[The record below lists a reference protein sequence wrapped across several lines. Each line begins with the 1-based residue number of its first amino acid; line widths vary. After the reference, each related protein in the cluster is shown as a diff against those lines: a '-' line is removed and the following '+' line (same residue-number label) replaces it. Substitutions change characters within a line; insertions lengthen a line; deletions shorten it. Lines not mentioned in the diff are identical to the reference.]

1 MKQIRQANPDGRF
14 YPYKKEGKSATY
26 CSFSPPNGE
35 NDIYCGTV
43 VDFDRKIFK
52 RKGKIVTF
60 VWGEGFKELDEENS
74 EYLKLITS
82 SSNVA
87 SASPKLTLDFGD
99 AYLFWQSVEMSGLAK
114 VFMSAF
120 PNDTDT
126 LLSLVA
132 FKLLDHCA
140 SSYAREWW
148 EGSYASLLYP
158 NANLQSQRISE
169 FFAEL
174 GQEANLRRFFKAY
187 HKFLE
192 AKGCSSACVIVDS
205 TGLPNDIDLPIT
217 AINNHGGVISNEI
230 RLAAVVDKKSGYPV
244 YFKYV
249 AGNIPDVST
258 LTAVREELKQ
268 HGIEMKD
275 SLLDAGYYSV
285 PNIKELF
292 GLGIDFMIRLP
303 SNRVIYKELAETH
316 SQSIAST
323 YSNLVRYRDRDV
335 FMKRVEIDAFE
346 KKCFAYCGVDRKRRH
361 LEENSYLKKAS
372 EDKHTVE
379 QMDKKR
385 KTLGFF
391 VLLSSKRMETADVLP
406 HYYDRQEVEQIFDY
420 AKNDVDM
427 LPVRTHSEMAFRGYF
442 LTAFMATIA
451 LIAFNRQI
459 AKSKLCA
466 KAAFHAA
473 RLVKCNVY
481 EKNIVPS
488 PANKN
493 TNKVLDS
500 LDIKLPSSIPVSE
513 HGGQF

>member
-1 MKQIRQANPDGRF
+1 MKSTRKANPDGRF
-14 YPYKKEGKSATY
+14 YLYKKKGKSATY
-26 CSFSPPNGE
+26 CSFSPPNGK

-43 VDFDRKIFK
+43 VDFERKIFK
-52 RKGKIVTF
+52 HKGKIVTF
-60 VWGEGFKELDEENS
+60 ALGEGFKELDEENS
-74 EYLKLITS
+74 EYLRLITS
-82 SSNVA
+82 SSNVP
-87 SASPKLTLDFGD
+87 SATPKLTLDFGD
-99 AYLFWQSVEMSGLAK
+99 IFLFQHSVKTSGLAE
-114 VFMSAF
+114 VFRSAM
-120 PNDTDT
+120 PNDADT

-132 FKLLDHCA
+132 FKLLDHSA

-148 EGSYASLLYP
+148 EGSYASRIYP
-158 NANLQSQRISE
+158 NAVLQSQRISE
-169 FFAEL
+169 FFSEL
-174 GQEANLRRFFKAY
+174 GQEANLRRFFEAY

-192 AKGCSSACVIVDS
+192 AKGCSSASVIVDS
-205 TGLPNDIDLPIT
+205 TGLPNDIGIPIT
-217 AINNHGGVISNEI
+217 AVNNHGGVISNEI
-230 RLAAVVDKKSGYPV
+230 RLVAVVDKKSGYPV

-258 LTAVREELKQ
+258 LRIVREELKQ
-268 HGIEMKD
+268 HGIEMRD

-285 PNIKELF
+285 QNINELL

-303 SNRVIYKELAETH
+303 SNRVIYKELAEAH

-323 YSNLVRYRDRDV
+323 YGNLVRYRDRDV
-335 FMKRVEIDAFE
+335 FMKRVEIEPFD
-346 KKCFAYCGVDRKRRH
+346 KKCFAYCGIDRKRRH
-361 LEENSYLKKAS
+361 LEENSYLIKAS
-372 EDKHTVE
+372 EEKHSVE

-391 VLLSSKRMETADVLP
+391 VLLSSRQMETVDVLP

-451 LIAFNRQI
+451 LISFNRQI
-459 AKSKLCA
+459 AKSKLSA
-466 KAAFHAA
+466 KAAIHAA

-481 EKNIVPS
+481 DESIVPS

-500 LDIKLPSSIPVSE
+500 LKIKFPISISVPARSC
-513 HGGQF
+513 QS